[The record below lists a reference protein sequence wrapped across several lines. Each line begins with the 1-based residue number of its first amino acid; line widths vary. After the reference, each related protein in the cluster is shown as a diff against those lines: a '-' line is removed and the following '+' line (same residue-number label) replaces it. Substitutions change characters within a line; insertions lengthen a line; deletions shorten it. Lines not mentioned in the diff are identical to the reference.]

1 MNKRSI
7 FTPIILFGM
16 FAVFGSS
23 AFAQTTLSDKD
34 SRALQNII
42 TVLNLNE
49 EQKIASTEIFN
60 RYAVEISQV
69 ENKKLELQRT
79 SDDENLLST
88 QLLVMNQEMKDLREM
103 RDLEIESILSP
114 LQAQVYQE
122 KIKPEKPQVLHF
134 GIHDRAKCGV
144 CVR

>member
-7 FTPIILFGM
+7 FLPIILLGM
-16 FAVFGSS
+16 LLVFRGS
-23 AFAQTTLSDKD
+23 AIAQTTLSDKD
-34 SRALQNII
+34 NRALQNII

-49 EQKIASTEIFN
+49 EQKAASTEIFH
-60 RYAVEISQV
+60 RYALEITEL
-69 ENKKLELQRT
+69 ENEKLEIQRT
-79 SDDENLLST
+79 SDDESLLST
-88 QLLVMNQEMKDLREM
+88 QLLVMNQEIKDLREM
-103 RDLEIESILSP
+103 RDLEIESILNP
-114 LQAQVYQE
+114 LQAQIYQE